1 MIQTSLIT
9 IVYIFAYHALSFDSS
24 SILVNNLTQSMEVK
38 ALTFDRD
45 LFKRKKNEKIEMRLT
60 KISDD
65 LVQKDLE
72 K

>member
-1 MIQTSLIT
+1 
-9 IVYIFAYHALSFDSS
+9 
-24 SILVNNLTQSMEVK
+24 MEVK